1 MKEAVPLCVYS
12 YHFCSHVAVVAVVV
26 VVALVAVVVAD
37 NGNMQNA
44 KHR

>member
-12 YHFCSHVAVVAVVV
+12 YHFCSHVAVVV